1 MARTF
6 RVALAAL
13 SALALAPP
21 APGQPAHSP
30 PVLQLQDALALA
42 QSGQPRIEA
51 YEQDARASQQAAF
64 AARSLP
70 DIELMTGVQNF
81 PIRGDNAFSP
91 FEDEMTM
98 VMIGVAREQVRR
110 SKREAEAQKILA
122 EALVSGRQADAE
134 ERKIRREVMLAWLD
148 AVEARAKQK
157 LLETLIA
164 DLKTGRKVAEAGIPT
179 GTSTP
184 ALALQTDAEI
194 AMNEAQLADAR
205 RAEARA
211 RAELARWIGP
221 AADRPLPDALPRIE
235 LPPDYADRVQAV
247 LLHPELEVA
256 RAEQDVAAREIEV
269 ARQERK
275 PDISWSVS
283 VGIRPNYGEMLTGT
297 VSIPLQLNRRNRQD
311 RLVASARARSDAA
324 ALRLRDAA
332 RELERDYRTAVADY
346 DGAGAEIE
354 RIDKRAVPALESAFN
369 AAEARYE
376 AGSGS
381 FEQPFDIV
389 RRYAETGLS
398 SIEARGRRER
408 AAATILY
415 VLGETGR

>member
-134 ERKIRREVMLAWLD
+134 ERNIRLSVMTAWID
-148 AVEARAKQK
+148 AVEAHQK
-157 LLETLIA
+157 AILLTRLA
-164 DLKTGRKVAEAGIPT
+164 DDLQTGRSVMQSGVST
-179 GTSTP
+179 GH
-184 ALALQTDAEI
+184 A
-194 AMNEAQLADAR
+194 
-205 RAEARA
+205 
-211 RAELARWIGP
+211 
-221 AADRPLPDALPRIE
+221 
-235 LPPDYADRVQAV
+235 
-247 LLHPELEVA
+247 
-256 RAEQDVAAREIEV
+256 
-269 ARQERK
+269 
-275 PDISWSVS
+275 
-283 VGIRPNYGEMLTGT
+283 
-297 VSIPLQLNRRNRQD
+297 
-311 RLVASARARSDAA
+311 
-324 ALRLRDAA
+324 
-332 RELERDYRTAVADY
+332 
-346 DGAGAEIE
+346 
-354 RIDKRAVPALESAFN
+354 
-369 AAEARYE
+369 
-376 AGSGS
+376 
-381 FEQPFDIV
+381 
-389 RRYAETGLS
+389 
-398 SIEARGRRER
+398 
-408 AAATILY
+408 
-415 VLGETGR
+415 